1 MQPTTYQKQNKA
13 TLFVPDERF
22 MLSIMQG
29 KYRQDLWGR
38 RLGDKQIAVIYDNL
52 PVDKDEEAAIEAMQ
66 FIGCLHWYILND
78 KTSNITKDDIWNAR
92 TKIVGQFKS
101 NPSRKYFGFV
111 FVAGHGILREG
122 EQHLMLNFTNKYNP
136 KFFLSPIEKI
146 VRDISSNYSNSYIV
160 CAFACCREIFSLE
173 GFKKLVI
180 APTQSEAEE
189 MIKELEQAEKED
201 KKKYKVIDKDTY
213 IKMIE

>member
-1 MQPTTYQKQNKA
+1 MFA
-13 TLFVPDERF
+13 
-22 MLSIMQG
+22 
-29 KYRQDLWGR
+29 
-38 RLGDKQIAVIYDNL
+38 
-52 PVDKDEEAAIEAMQ
+52 
-66 FIGCLHWYILND
+66 
-78 KTSNITKDDIWNAR
+78 
-92 TKIVGQFKS
+92 
-101 NPSRKYFGFV
+101 
-111 FVAGHGILREG
+111 AGHGILREG

-180 APTQSEAEE
+180 APTQSEAEM

-201 KKKYKVIDKDTY
+201 KKKYKVIDK
-213 IKMIE
+213 E